1 MMYIGTSL
9 GGCLQSILRGEVSED
24 QVLMIIT
31 RTKCETYELYVGVIK
46 LYYDEGNQYARNSQ
60 RYDFSRF
67 DFETVMELA
76 SKLYNSGKI
85 HQPRLY
91 SEGQYLPITFAFQDL
106 WLEVVP
112 TNTNTSP
119 AVVDAYEKYKMLD
132 SLTQ

>member
-1 MMYIGTSL
+1 MYIGTSL